1 MKTCPPASIPT
12 ATPDSD
18 ESGWLPYASPLTPV
32 VASASKTERQ
42 CRRDGDCLHG
52 RQKAVQALGC
62 FHATLHARQNR
73 IMSPEVSDL
82 LKRALALPVDERAAL
97 ANTLLDSLDTQ
108 NQSVE
113 EAWDEEVARRM
124 EALKAGKAV
133 TVPWEE
139 LHRELLAMVNHR

>member
-1 MKTCPPASIPT
+1 M
-12 ATPDSD
+12 
-18 ESGWLPYASPLTPV
+18 
-32 VASASKTERQ
+32 
-42 CRRDGDCLHG
+42 
-52 RQKAVQALGC
+52 
-62 FHATLHARQNR
+62 
-73 IMSPEVSDL
+73 MSPEVSDL